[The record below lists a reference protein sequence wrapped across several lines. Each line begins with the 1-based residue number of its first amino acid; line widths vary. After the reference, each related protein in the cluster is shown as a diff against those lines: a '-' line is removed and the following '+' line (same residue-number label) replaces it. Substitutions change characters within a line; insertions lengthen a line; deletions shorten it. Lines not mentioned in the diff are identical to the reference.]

1 MSPKTE
7 RRSRQGHESR
17 LRIIEA
23 TFEIAAEL
31 GYAGTSIGKVSE
43 RSGLPASS
51 VYWHFANKDELFA
64 EVIQHSFDEWNA
76 SFPDPVPP
84 DDRQQRPA
92 ILRQNCR
99 DLVASVSSS
108 PEFWRLGLMLALES
122 QPVEPTARRRFLK
135 IRRIVLERLADFWR
149 AALPPE
155 SGRSNPELPARLA
168 RFTMAAS
175 DGIFVA
181 AQAEG
186 GDDLAA
192 LAELLADSLEALAIQ
207 HG

>member
-7 RRSRQGHESR
+7 RRSRQGNESR
-17 LRIIEA
+17 SRIIEA

-31 GYAGTSIGKVSE
+31 GYSGTSIGRVSK

-64 EVIQHSFDEWNA
+64 EVIQHSFNEWNA

-84 DDRQQRPA
+84 SDQRQRPDV
-92 ILRQNCR
+92 LRQNFR
-99 DLVASVSSS
+99 DMVASISSS
-108 PEFWRLGLMLALES
+108 PEFWRLGLMLALER
-122 QPVEPTARRRFLK
+122 QAIEPTARRRFLE
-135 IRRIVLERLADFWR
+135 IRHIVLERLADFWR
-149 AALPPE
+149 SALPLE
-155 SGRSNPELPARLA
+155 GQRENPKLPVRLA
-168 RFTMAAS
+168 RFTMATS
-175 DGIFVA
+175 DGFFVA

-186 GDDLAA
+186 ETDLDA
-192 LAELLADSLEALAIQ
+192 LADLLADALEALALQ

>member
-1 MSPKTE
+1 MKPKTD
-7 RRSRQGHESR
+7 RRSRQGAESR

-51 VYWHFANKDELFA
+51 VYWHFKNKDELFA

-76 SFPDPVPP
+76 SFPDAEAPADPA
-84 DDRQQRPA
+84 DRHGV
-92 ILRQNCR
+92 LRANFR
-99 DLVASVSSS
+99 DMVTSISTS
-108 PEFWRLGLMLALES
+108 PEFWRLGLMLALER
-122 QPVEPTARRRFLK
+122 QAVEPTARRRFLE
-135 IRRIVLERLADFWR
+135 IRRMVLARLAEFWR
-149 AALPPE
+149 ATLPGDTPK
-155 SGRSNPELPARLA
+155 RTAQLPELLA
-168 RFTMAAS
+168 QFTMATS
-175 DGIFVA
+175 DGLFVA

-186 GDDLAA
+186 EANLQAVAD
-192 LAELLADSLEALAIQ
+192 LLADALEVLAIQ